1 MLKNLSVSLGLL
13 ILRVS
18 FGGLMLVHGWQKLA
32 AYGDL
37 AGKFP
42 DPIGMG
48 SQFSLLAT
56 IIAEF
61 GCSILLILG
70 LGTRLAALILGFT
83 MAVALFVVH
92 GDDPWQKKELAAVYL
107 SVYATLLVTGGGP
120 ISVDMSILKIFRRKK
135 PQPE

>member
-1 MLKNLSVSLGLL
+1 
-13 ILRVS
+13 
-18 FGGLMLVHGWQKLA
+18 MLVHGWQKLA
-32 AYGDL
+32 SYGEL

-42 DPIGMG
+42 DPIGIG
-48 SQFSLLAT
+48 SQLGLIAT

-92 GDDPWQKKELAAVYL
+92 ADDPWQKKELAAVYL

-120 ISVDMSILKIFRRKK
+120 ISVDMSILKIFQRKK
-135 PQPE
+135 AKE

>member
-1 MLKNLSVSLGLL
+1 MLKNISVSIGLL

-32 AYGDL
+32 SYGEL

-42 DPIGMG
+42 DPIGIG
-48 SQFSLLAT
+48 SQLGLIAT

-92 GDDPWQKKELAAVYL
+92 ADDPWQKKELAAVYL

-120 ISVDMSILKIFRRKK
+120 ISVDMSILKIFQRKK
-135 PQPE
+135 AKE